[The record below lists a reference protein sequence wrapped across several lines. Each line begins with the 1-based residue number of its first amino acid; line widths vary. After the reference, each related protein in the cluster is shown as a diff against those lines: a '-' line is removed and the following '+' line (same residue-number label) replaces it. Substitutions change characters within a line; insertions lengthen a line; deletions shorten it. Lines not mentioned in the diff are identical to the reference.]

1 MSISVGIPTMMLD
14 RATHKPG
21 DNKHGNMKA
30 VLKEGLPDENG
41 VRKCHDEDYRPE
53 DTKNNFCF
61 GAVQN
66 VTADAICNYWEMLAD
81 DYRVKVNTKN
91 GVKER
96 KLREDA
102 DIGMALIVKPEM
114 SAMQAMT
121 PDRQIEFLEDSYEA
135 MNKVFYKHGLLIDV
149 GVVHLDEG
157 VPHMHIYGHDPDF
170 KLSKKMNL
178 KFYNDLNHGLYVK
191 EMRAKGWDIAP
202 KKSNFVEDTKNMSEA
217 ELKEYKELKKKERKE
232 RHGKSS
238 KQYKMEQ
245 ELKKLDEAIKS
256 KQAEL
261 AGLNEPIRTVSAPHK
276 EVSKKEAPKQ
286 EAPKQESPKQE
297 APKQVGVPTVKRRSY
312 HEQMKEQHIK
322 DDKRW
327 EEEEIVSMDDVIK
340 ALTP

>member
-53 DTKNNFCF
+53 DTKNNFCL

-157 VPHMHIYGHDPDF
+157 YSTLWEVFSMQSFNPF
-170 KLSKKMNL
+170 TEFL
-178 KFYNDLNHGLYVK
+178 KFIYLFSAALGLHSYVGFSVVVASRGYSLLGAWTLGHMDFSSCSSWVPEHRFSSCSAWALFLCSTWDLPGPGI
-191 EMRAKGWDIAP
+191 EP
-202 KKSNFVEDTKNMSEA
+202 MSPALADGFFTIEPP
-217 ELKEYKELKKKERKE
+217 
-232 RHGKSS
+232 GKPSGHNS
-238 KQYKMEQ
+238 VD
-245 ELKKLDEAIKS
+245 LLCDSI
-256 KQAEL
+256 
-261 AGLNEPIRTVSAPHK
+261 T
-276 EVSKKEAPKQ
+276 
-286 EAPKQESPKQE
+286 
-297 APKQVGVPTVKRRSY
+297 
-312 HEQMKEQHIK
+312 
-322 DDKRW
+322 
-327 EEEEIVSMDDVIK
+327 
-340 ALTP
+340 